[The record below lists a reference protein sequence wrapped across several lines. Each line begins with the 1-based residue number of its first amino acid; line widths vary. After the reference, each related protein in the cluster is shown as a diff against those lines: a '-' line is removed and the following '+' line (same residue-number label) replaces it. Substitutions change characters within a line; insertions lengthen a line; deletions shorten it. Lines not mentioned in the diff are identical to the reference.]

1 MLNSI
6 RILALSMI
14 DSYKNISIA
23 VRSALL
29 LFLDQR
35 TLSRPR
41 AIDLVRFI
49 ATGVP
54 RWARARVPVLLLH
67 VALVVVVLL
76 RRVLVLEADVLLQGT
91 LRSVGLIAFRV
102 GALKGPLDHL
112 VGTSEPLRPVSAN
125 LWRGDAPLGVA
136 DSGNASLRTTSKL
149 TSTLLTLASTSLL
162 IFWNCFICS
171 WMQ

>member
-54 RWARARVPVLLLH
+54 RWAGARVPVLLLH

-102 GALKGPLDHL
+102 RALKGPLDHL

-125 LWRGDAPLGVA
+125 LGRGDAPLGVA
-136 DSGNASLRTTSKL
+136 DSGNASLRTSKL